1 MRAAVYYE
9 PGRIR
14 IEDVP
19 EPSAGPGEVKVKV
32 AFNGICGSDLHE
44 YYGHAMM
51 VPLGY
56 RHPLTGVQAPV
67 ILGHE
72 AAGTVVEVGSG
83 VQGIEEGQLVAIEP
97 IVACKTC
104 IHCQKGSYN
113 HCKQMAF
120 HGYSTGGGGLA
131 EYTVVGSD
139 MVHIM
144 PDGITAQQ
152 AALVEPMAVAWHALK
167 LANVKP
173 GDYCVIF
180 GAGPIGLGAF
190 FGARAMDVHPIIVE
204 VSEHRRAAARQVGAD
219 AVINPADG
227 SVYAQVLKITGGS
240 SAAACIDAAGV
251 AATLDNALCVV
262 RVHGR
267 VVIVGVPDGPLPLTA
282 GLLFLTEASLVAS
295 RAYCNDFPDVIDG
308 VRRGDYPLD
317 GWVTTIGM
325 EQLVEDGFE
334 ALRDGREIKVL
345 VDPSR

>member
-9 PGRIR
+9 PGDIR

-19 EPSAGPGEVKVKV
+19 EPSPGRDEVKVKV

-72 AAGTVVEVGSG
+72 AAGTVVEIGPG

-104 IHCQKGSYN
+104 MHCENGSYN
-113 HCKQMAF
+113 HCTQMAF

-139 MVHIM
+139 MVHVI
-144 PDGITAQQ
+144 PAGITSQQ

-167 LANVKP
+167 LANLKP

-180 GAGPIGLGAF
+180 GAGPIGLGAY

-204 VSEHRRAAARQVGAD
+204 VSEHRRAAARQIGA
-219 AVINPADG
+219 AVVNPADG
-227 SVYAQVLKITGGS
+227 GVYEQVLEITGGR

-251 AATLDNALCVV
+251 AATLENALGVV
-262 RVHGR
+262 GVHGC
-267 VVIVGVPDGPLPLTA
+267 VVIVGVPDGRLPLTA
-282 GLLFLTEASLVAS
+282 GLMFMTEASLVAS
-295 RAYCNDFPDVIDG
+295 RAYCNDFPEVIEG

-317 GWVTTIGM
+317 GWVKTIGM
-325 EQLVEDGFE
+325 EQLVEEGFE
-334 ALRDGREIKVL
+334 ALRQGREIKVL
-345 VDPSR
+345 VDPAR